1 MNLYICLFLD
11 DGEEIFNSN
20 SDSDSDDNEVSYI
33 SIYIYLFIYL
43 KGGPEKFMMWS
54 RGKVW
59 EKF

>member
-43 KGGPEKFMMWS
+43 QGGPEKLMM
-54 RGKVW
+54 
-59 EKF
+59 